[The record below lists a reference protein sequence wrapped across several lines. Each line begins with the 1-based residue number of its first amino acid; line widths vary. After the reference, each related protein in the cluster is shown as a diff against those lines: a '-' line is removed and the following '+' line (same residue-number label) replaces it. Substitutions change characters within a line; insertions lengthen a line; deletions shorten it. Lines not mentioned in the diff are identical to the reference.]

1 MARRRRRFGM
11 RRPSVKR
18 HRRRFRRRGRR
29 VRRAIG
35 GGIPAQSLHPFG
47 IAGALP

>member
-1 MARRRRRFGM
+1 MARRRRRPGIRKRM
-11 RRPSVKR
+11 RR
-18 HRRRFRRRGRR
+18 HRRRRGRR
-29 VRRAIG
+29 GRAIG